1 MSYKAH
7 AIVVA
12 VISIGLGVGHVSP
25 LSAAV
30 LSYEQTGSGGRT
42 GSGQATSYLSL
53 PTTDTYTRSFNSPTT
68 QIGTTGFGFY
78 DDFIF
83 SVSGATA
90 DAITSTIDFA
100 NVLAINNLQVRLY
113 NFSGNPNPPVLGPP
127 SGGAL
132 DAWSN
137 TFNLA
142 PGTTQTVSV
151 LPMTMLSAGSYVLEV
166 RGNVT
171 GSAGG
176 SYSGSLNLVPAPLP
190 AALPLL
196 LSGLGFLGGAVRR
209 RSAQPVQ
216 A

>member
-7 AIVVA
+7 TFVVA
-12 VISIGLGVGHVSP
+12 VLGIGLAAGHVNP
-25 LSAAV
+25 ASAAV
-30 LSYEQTGSGGRT
+30 LSYEQTASGRSGSGT
-42 GSGQATSYLSL
+42 ATSYLSL
-53 PTTDTYTRSFNSPTT
+53 PTTDTYSRSFTSPTT
-68 QIGTTGFGFY
+68 QIGSTGYGFY

-83 SVSGATA
+83 TVSAATA
-90 DAITSTIDFA
+90 DAVTSTIDFA

-127 SGGAL
+127 NGGVI
-132 DAWSN
+132 DAWSS

-142 PGTTQTVSV
+142 PGTNETVSV
-151 LPMTMLSAGSYVLEV
+151 LPMTMLNAGTYVLEV

-176 SYSGSLNLVPAPLP
+176 SYSGSLNLVPTPLP

-196 LSGLGFLGGAVRR
+196 LSGLGILGGAVRR
-209 RSAQPVQ
+209 RSAKPAQ

>member
-7 AIVVA
+7 AFVVA

-30 LSYEQTGSGGRT
+30 LSYEQTAAGRT
-42 GSGQATSYLSL
+42 GNGQATSYLSL
-53 PTTDTYTRSFNSPTT
+53 PSTDTYSRSFNSPTA
-68 QIGTTGFGFY
+68 QIGTTGYGFY

-83 SVSGATA
+83 TVSSATA

-127 SGGAL
+127 NGGVI
-132 DAWSN
+132 DAWSS

-142 PGTTQTVSV
+142 PVS
-151 LPMTMLSAGSYVLEV
+151 
-166 RGNVT
+166 
-171 GSAGG
+171 
-176 SYSGSLNLVPAPLP
+176 
-190 AALPLL
+190 
-196 LSGLGFLGGAVRR
+196 
-209 RSAQPVQ
+209 
-216 A
+216 